1 MDPKIILEVC
11 VSIFLAIPIILAKPD
26 YKLHDFIVELLSEKP
41 YIFILYI
48 LTFFIA
54 MYSPIIAIL
63 YGILI
68 LVLDN
73 NIVIVWKKENSMVK

>member
-1 MDPKIILEVC
+1 MDPKIIIEFC
-11 VSIFLAIPIILAKPD
+11 VSIFLVILIILANPD

-54 MYSPIIAIL
+54 IYSPIIAIL

-73 NIVIVWKKENSMVK
+73 NITIVCKKEKSI